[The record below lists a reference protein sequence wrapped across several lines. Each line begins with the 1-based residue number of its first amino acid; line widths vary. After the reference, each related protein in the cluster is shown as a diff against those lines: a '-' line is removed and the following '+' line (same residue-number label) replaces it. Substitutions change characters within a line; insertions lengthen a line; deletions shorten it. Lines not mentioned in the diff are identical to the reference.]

1 MRNNYK
7 IFNLITYF
15 LITILLISN
24 YFAIKINKLPLS
36 GYFISID
43 YFFIVS
49 GYLFTKILNSTNF
62 LMENIDNFF
71 QKMYSNVLELIF
83 ALSIIVLIFLIIGFY
98 YFLPQEFIHFAKS
111 SISSLILVSNLFYHI
126 SDIQIGRFP
135 FDNIISEFANYLTP
149 TWIISSLLQIIF
161 FCIILYSVGYKF
173 FKKKLIFFIL
183 LIFLIFLFFSD
194 YLSRSRYSINYYLI
208 GRIWE
213 FLLGSLVFFV
223 IHFNLGKNFFDKF
236 FGVLL
241 LSGISI
247 IFFTFNYFNFSFDI
261 SLDGLIRT
269 PSLLTLIPVLGFLIL
284 VIPLLY
290 RFKNHHEA
298 IEFDYH
304 DKKIRFFGVLF
315 LIHFPIVIFIN
326 YLNIELNQVINFILI
341 LFCTLL
347 STGFVL
353 FILHIFNTKTI
364 SKLIV
369 ILFTF
374 IISYSTIYFEGY
386 KSRVPDF
393 LLTGLTKPW
402 FLLKDNNN
410 NRCFD
415 NINGCSFGNQNKKKI
430 FLIGDSNLGSIALDL
445 KNKLNLKNINYKTY
459 IIGGCTYITNFNRV
473 NRITDKISSK
483 CNDNYFQKIKRDI
496 GTNSIVILGGRMP
509 QWLSGRLFDNMEGGV
524 EIVNGTNEWG
534 GKFVSLNKGLEFDQ
548 GFKNSTLEL
557 IENNNNVILVYPLP
571 EVGWNVPKKIIELSE
586 TKNLIKLKKITL
598 NDESKIPILTTN
610 FDVYLKR
617 SSKSFELYNS
627 IVDKRVFRVY
637 PHEILCNQSIKE
649 RCIAND
655 QNYTYYSDDDHPSEV
670 TSNLIAEK
678 IFEKIK
684 LIVTNEKN

>member
-1 MRNNYK
+1 LKCSRKLLECYINGEKNQREGIYDTRSIMIGSNILKSNPFIGTLTNMVLFNYK
-7 IFNLITYF
+7 PESSDLTQLETGKNLLPEKVEVIARSDNQSVDLNWLVTNNDGRKTTDFYIIVYENNVGPK
-15 LITILLISN
+15 LIKYKNRQCESFLLI
-24 YFAIKINKLPLS
+24 
-36 GYFISID
+36 
-43 YFFIVS
+43 
-49 GYLFTKILNSTNF
+49 
-62 LMENIDNFF
+62 
-71 QKMYSNVLELIF
+71 
-83 ALSIIVLIFLIIGFY
+83 
-98 YFLPQEFIHFAKS
+98 
-111 SISSLILVSNLFYHI
+111 
-126 SDIQIGRFP
+126 
-135 FDNIISEFANYLTP
+135 
-149 TWIISSLLQIIF
+149 
-161 FCIILYSVGYKF
+161 
-173 FKKKLIFFIL
+173 
-183 LIFLIFLFFSD
+183 
-194 YLSRSRYSINYYLI
+194 
-208 GRIWE
+208 
-213 FLLGSLVFFV
+213 
-223 IHFNLGKNFFDKF
+223 
-236 FGVLL
+236 
-241 LSGISI
+241 
-247 IFFTFNYFNFSFDI
+247 
-261 SLDGLIRT
+261 
-269 PSLLTLIPVLGFLIL
+269 
-284 VIPLLY
+284 
-290 RFKNHHEA
+290 
-298 IEFDYH
+298 
-304 DKKIRFFGVLF
+304 
-315 LIHFPIVIFIN
+315 
-326 YLNIELNQVINFILI
+326 
-341 LFCTLL
+341 
-347 STGFVL
+347 VL